1 MLLMLA
7 PLAPHISEEL
17 WQLLSPN
24 SGSIHQQP
32 WPNYD
37 ENLISA
43 EQITLV
49 VQINGKVRDRLQCP
63 VGMEKKETEEMVLAS
78 GKIQNLLERKAVR
91 KIIVVP
97 NRLVN
102 LVV

>member
-1 MLLMLA
+1 MLA

-17 WQLLSPN
+17 WQLLCPN

-37 ENLISA
+37 EDLISA

-78 GKIQNLLERKAVR
+78 GKIQNLVEGKAVR